1 MKTLARSLLLI
12 RQNDVSPL
20 KKERGLLLIVIYSS
34 AVAESGEVHLSLAF
48 RQGGM
53 VIWATAV
60 PGDWDEDRRS
70 FVDLDDPD
78 IFFFRARIPR
88 HGIPR
93 TNEGNFYGG
102 EL

>member
-1 MKTLARSLLLI
+1 
-12 RQNDVSPL
+12 
-20 KKERGLLLIVIYSS
+20 LLLIVIYSS

-78 IFFFRARIPR
+78 IFFFVRGFRDMESREPMKAK
-88 HGIPR
+88 
-93 TNEGNFYGG
+93 FYGG